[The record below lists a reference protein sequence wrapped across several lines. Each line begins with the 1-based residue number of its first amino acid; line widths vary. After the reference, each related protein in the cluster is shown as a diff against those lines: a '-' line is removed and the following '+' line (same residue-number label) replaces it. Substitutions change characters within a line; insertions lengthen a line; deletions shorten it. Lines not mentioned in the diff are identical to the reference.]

1 MQFYYVLTAAIQQPF
16 HLTFLFQKI
25 EHFGLSSKW
34 FNSKYNSLIALKLS
48 DIRLEG
54 DIVAA
59 VKCLQ
64 KVVKKRRRQLNSG
77 PNGPGEGED
86 GGDNGGGLAPTSLLS
101 AFLTRKLVSLVRGLV
116 LPLFA
121 ILSSKLS
128 SNFQVSLHNTSLMQ
142 LGLSSDSAT
151 RLNDCLL
158 HSTIQ
163 LIQIAFSTKYNGQL
177 LFQVDGF
184 SVKVFKS
191 SSSSSSTT
199 TASHHHQHE
208 AEHPTAGDKTC
219 LAQMSFPF
227 HFNYLIEEKSIDM
240 VIQDLE
246 IIIYDLLQLLS
257 LLPSGGGRHQK
268 QRPLKNMAE
277 SSATEKY
284 KVLEQFLLLFPSL
297 LQRQLLCDISF
308 RLSCLS
314 IKLVR
319 EFGKKELTLGV
330 QPIELRL
337 RKLDSSRLD
346 TRLLIEN
353 FRIQDSEAIIDFAL
367 AKCAASGK
375 IELNS
380 VSERLQFLL
389 ALEITSSSLSIN
401 NAMIHS
407 WFTYFLHLVKNV
419 KRSSKHQKQEQGISD
434 DLITTATSSDGLD
447 QPVSL
452 HQIIA
457 RHITKLSVQL
467 DINDTSLTMKHL
479 EGEGEAMNV
488 KMVTYGLK
496 HLHTLCV
503 HNLDEYF
510 KETR

>member
-1 MQFYYVLTAAIQQPF
+1 ML
-16 HLTFLFQKI
+16 QKI

-77 PNGPGEGED
+77 PNGSEGDD
-86 GGDNGGGLAPTSLLS
+86 GDHRNGGLAPTSLLS

-191 SSSSSSTT
+191 SSSSSTT
-199 TASHHHQHE
+199 TASHHHHQHE
-208 AEHPTAGDKTC
+208 AEHSTTTTAGDKTC

-257 LLPSGGGRHQK
+257 LLPSGGRHQK
-268 QRPLKNMAE
+268 QRPQKNMAE

-308 RLSCLS
+308 RLNCLS

-447 QPVSL
+447 QPASL